1 MLDYAKIILP
11 NVSFSEELFK
21 KELSKCIKWV
31 ENEEMQELHDWCYKN
46 FREKYAHVLDEVFS
60 TVVA

>member
-11 NVSFSEELFK
+11 KVSFSEELFK

-31 ENEEMQELHDWCYKN
+31 ETEEVQELHDWCYKN
-46 FREKYAHVLDEVFS
+46 FKKKYANVLDEVFS
-60 TVVA
+60 TVAA